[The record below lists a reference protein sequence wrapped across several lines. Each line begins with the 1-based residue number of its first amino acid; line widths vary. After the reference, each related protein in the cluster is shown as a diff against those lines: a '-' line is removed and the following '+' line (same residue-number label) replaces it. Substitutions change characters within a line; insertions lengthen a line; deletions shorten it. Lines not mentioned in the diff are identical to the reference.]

1 MSTQKAQKNKKLR
14 KSIYVFL
21 CLFVAKR
28 IL

>member
-1 MSTQKAQKNKKLR
+1 MSTQKAQKSKKLQ
-14 KSIYVFL
+14 KAFYVFL